1 MVVDVDDTLCLT
13 EAACFELENE
23 VLGRLGHG
31 PMSRAVHVATW
42 GRSLHEAMPLRSPG
56 LDLAAYL
63 PLHHAVLREY
73 VAAGLVDVVPGE
85 NLRAIDELNAA
96 GRAVMLLTSRD
107 EAEMEHLMAPGHA
120 LDGRIA
126 AVYHAGNTRFGKP
139 DPRAFDELLAAT
151 GLAPDEC
158 LYVGDSPTDAAAA
171 TGAGLRFVACM
182 QSGLRR
188 PADFAPHPV
197 DAFIDAF
204 PDLTGTV
211 ALLEEAAR
219 GPLTTALDQR
229 VPVSGR
235 GGRGGVEP
243 RV

>member
-23 VLGRLGHG
+23 VLSRLGRG

-42 GRSLHEAMPLRSPG
+42 GRPLHDAMPRRSPG

-96 GRAVMLLTSRD
+96 GRAVMLLTSRT
-107 EAEMEHLMAPGHA
+107 EAEMEHLMAPGHV
-120 LDGRIA
+120 LDGRIT
-126 AVYHAGNTRFGKP
+126 AVYHADNTRFGKP

-151 GLAPDEC
+151 GLAPGEC
-158 LYVGDSPTDAAAA
+158 LYVGDSPTDAQAA

-182 QSGLRR
+182 QSGLRE

-204 PDLTGTV
+204 SDLAVTV
-211 ALLEEAAR
+211 PLLEEAAR
-219 GPLTTALDQR
+219 GPLTTALDR
-229 VPVSGR
+229 RLPASG
-235 GGRGGVEP
+235 
-243 RV
+243 